1 MSTSILRI
9 TAREFCER
17 EGVTEE
23 QVVTIVEQGIARP
36 TAGGQARDWEFDTT
50 SARWM
55 HKAIRLH
62 RDLDLDWVAT
72 AMLVD
77 LLRQRDRLHRENQQL
92 RQQLQR
98 FVAEDG

>member
-23 QVVTIVEQGIARP
+23 QVITIVEQGIARP
-36 TAGGQARDWEFDTT
+36 AAGGKAGDWEFDTT

-55 HKAIRLH
+55 HKAVRLH

-98 FVAEDG
+98 FLVED

>member
-1 MSTSILRI
+1 MSTSIMRI

-23 QVVTIVEQGIARP
+23 QVITIVEQGIARP
-36 TAGGQARDWEFDTT
+36 AAGGRARDWEFDTT
-50 SARWM
+50 SALWM
-55 HKAIRLH
+55 QKAVRLH

-77 LLRQRDRLHRENQQL
+77 LLRQRDRLRRENRQL

-98 FVAEDG
+98 FLAQD